1 VNAGASLFT
10 LFSGRPYVAAELE
23 TVRILGIALLAS
35 KFLFVLFGQRIE
47 RTIKIVMG
55 VFLIFV
61 LTGLVLV
68 TLIVVPPDYFVCL
81 LWQSSK

>member
-1 VNAGASLFT
+1 
-10 LFSGRPYVAAELE
+10 VAAELE

>member
-35 KFLFVLFGQRIE
+35 TFFCIVRARIE
-47 RTIKIVMG
+47 RTIKIVMA
-55 VFLIFV
+55 FSDLV

-81 LWQSSK
+81 LW